1 MKSLRLPKEIEPLL
15 KAAEAAE
22 EDTLVFTDR
31 KKPVAALVSLRN
43 VDRASLQLSMNR
55 DFLTIINKARREIR
69 AGKSVPLEAIE
80 RKLARR
86 PNTGLQP
93 TRRQKRRRAAEP

>member
-15 KAAEAAE
+15 EAAETAE
-22 EDTLVFTDR
+22 EDTLVFTDKR
-31 KKPVAALVSLRN
+31 KPVAALVSLRN
-43 VDRASLQLSMNR
+43 VDRESLQLSMNR

-69 AGKSVPLEAIE
+69 AGKSVSLGAIE

-86 PNTGLQP
+86 PNP
-93 TRRQKRRRAAEP
+93 PHSSDAKKRRG